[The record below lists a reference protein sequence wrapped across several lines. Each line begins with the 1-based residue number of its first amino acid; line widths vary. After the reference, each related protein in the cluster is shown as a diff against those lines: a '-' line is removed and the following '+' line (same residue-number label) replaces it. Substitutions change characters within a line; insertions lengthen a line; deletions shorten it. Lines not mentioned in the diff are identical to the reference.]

1 MRRALRFLAVSV
13 PILISLAINI
23 VLAAP
28 GKRPPILKRGFLFA
42 STYNSSP
49 CPLWVKSRHPPLA
62 AVSLESDRMF
72 WSGASRFLRCA
83 SRPITSAPVAK
94 RGSE

>member
-28 GKRPPILKRGFLFA
+28 GKKAADIEAR
-42 STYNSSP
+42 T
-49 CPLWVKSRHPPLA
+49 SRIYDLA
-62 AVSLESDRMF
+62 PTQADIVRAFCSLVDTVQAHVR
-72 WSGASRFLRCA
+72 
-83 SRPITSAPVAK
+83 
-94 RGSE
+94 

>member
-28 GKRPPILKRGFLFA
+28 GKNAANLETRMSRINDLPTQADIVRLF
-42 STYNSSP
+42 
-49 CPLWVKSRHPPLA
+49 VR
-62 AVSLESDRMF
+62 
-72 WSGASRFLRCA
+72 
-83 SRPITSAPVAK
+83 
-94 RGSE
+94 